1 MNVALI
7 GSGSWGTAVAGLAAA
22 RAERVTMWAH
32 SEQTAAGINGE
43 HRNPRYL
50 VDYKLPGNVVAT
62 TDLVQA
68 LDGAEAIIFAV
79 PSTHLRSV
87 CHQAAPFI
95 AADTP
100 VLWGP
105 NHAEEICRGGL
116 SAAVIASK
124 DAQVGETFKNLL
136 LSTAFRIYL
145 SQDMTGVEVCGA
157 MKNVI
162 AIVCGISAG
171 TGAGDNTLALIM
183 TRGLAVISR
192 LVRPHCH
199 LHLGAFAQPHLWLR
213 VCPRRVARRVSDAHA
228 YGC

>member
-50 VDYKLPGNVVAT
+50 VDYELPGNVVAT
-62 TDLVQA
+62 MDLSQA

-95 AADTP
+95 ASDTP
-100 VLWGP
+100 VLCLTKGIEPESGLLMSEVIASEIGSEARVAALSGP

-124 DAQVGETFKNLL
+124 DQQVGETFKELQ
-136 LSTAFRIYL
+136 LSTSFR
-145 SQDMTGVEVCGA
+145 TEHA
-157 MKNVI
+157 PATI
-162 AIVCGISAG
+162 A
-171 TGAGDNTLALIM
+171 T
-183 TRGLAVISR
+183 
-192 LVRPHCH
+192 
-199 LHLGAFAQPHLWLR
+199 
-213 VCPRRVARRVSDAHA
+213 
-228 YGC
+228 